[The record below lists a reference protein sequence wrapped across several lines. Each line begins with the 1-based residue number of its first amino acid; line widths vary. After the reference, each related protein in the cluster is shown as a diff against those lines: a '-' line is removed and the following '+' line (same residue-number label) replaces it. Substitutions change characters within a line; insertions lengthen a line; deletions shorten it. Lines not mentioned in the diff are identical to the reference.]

1 VLCDSIETSVGAG
14 DGHRDHLFLDSSQRR
29 RTSHQLS
36 VVLEVLFQCW
46 RIEGV
51 NPNNGAHLPILIS
64 VTAIELFEEAFGFR
78 IGD

>member
-1 VLCDSIETSVGAG
+1 VLDDSIETAVGAG
-14 DGHRDHLFLDSSQRR
+14 DGHCNHLSLDPTQRG